1 MGLLSSWSSTPSG
14 WAGEG
19 ELLVW
24 EGWRYKRQKGG
35 NERGIAEIEL
45 AHRMLLG
52 RFYMKVWF
60 PLLRGGWFSWE
71 PCSQSWWFPH
81 SLDPKLFHQKG
92 LGSRSISTG
101 FINYTNDLHVR
112 RTVYLEPVYPQNNV
126 KLISPVTNGSL
137 HDYACYSDTSI

>member
-1 MGLLSSWSSTPSG
+1 
-14 WAGEG
+14 
-19 ELLVW
+19 
-24 EGWRYKRQKGG
+24 
-35 NERGIAEIEL
+35 
-45 AHRMLLG
+45 MLLG

-101 FINYTNDLHVR
+101 FINYTNDLHVK
-112 RTVYLEPVYPQNNV
+112 RTVDLEPVYPQNNV

-137 HDYACYSDTSI
+137 HDYACYSDTSIYRKEFISGIHHESNGT